1 MLKDGENRISVE
13 FRDGVCEKWPV
24 FNRKYTV
31 THSDE
36 TAEIFVTIG
45 MEYAR
50 DKYSAMRDEVILHF
64 LCCNNCI
71 KMMGYV
77 QIDVPGRYFDREKRK
92 TIFCREM
99 PKALQAVRY
108 ADRIFFDAH
117 EELDQASVWIQFVS
131 DDFAYSK
138 ASCFGKM
145 KDYCC

>member
-1 MLKDGENRISVE
+1 MMKDGENRISVE

-108 ADRIFFDAH
+108 ADRIF
-117 EELDQASVWIQFVS
+117 LMPMRNWIRQRYGFSLCRKISPTVRPI
-131 DDFAYSK
+131 ALEK
-138 ASCFGKM
+138 
-145 KDYCC
+145 